1 MSLVILGAV
10 QMMEMYDLIWAPSYT
25 IIATV
30 SAKTPR
36 AARRKAPYPYH
47 KYLGEIIAE
56 KKKPGDA

>member
-1 MSLVILGAV
+1 
-10 QMMEMYDLIWAPSYT
+10 MMEMYDLIWAPSYT